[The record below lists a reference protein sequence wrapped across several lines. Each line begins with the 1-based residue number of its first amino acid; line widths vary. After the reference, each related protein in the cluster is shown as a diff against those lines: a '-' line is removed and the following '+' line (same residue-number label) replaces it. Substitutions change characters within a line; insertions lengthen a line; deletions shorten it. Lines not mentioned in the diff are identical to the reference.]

1 MFPSSLTFGMQS
13 SNHSSRHNK
22 GRRSLRAEASR
33 LEEKAEQKFRDAD
46 VKRQIVAPELFAQSD
61 VFQNASNTE
70 AIEASF
76 SEELADEAF
85 RNSTNPFLPLITR
98 QMEYDYA
105 LRRKSSSINHLN
117 RQDSHAHQAF
127 LKKEAAL
134 EVLEEASEDDS
145 EGEHLASKADSL
157 TAKAALEAEKKKKQK
172 YPPPARQA
180 FRQKEPLLGVLEEV
194 SEEGS
199 EGNYP
204 ASRPTFLTARA
215 PLETTKK
222 KQKYPS
228 APSPYI
234 KDPVRQPTSH
244 KKYEPGVF
252 SMRPSAPQAH
262 VKDPVNHL
270 GQKKFSEGVFSTWA
284 PAPPPDIPNS
294 AKAGIANGETGMNRV
309 YSWRQ
314 FVEEGLPPE

>member
-1 MFPSSLTFGMQS
+1 MFPSPFTFGMQS
-13 SNHSSRHNK
+13 SNHSLRYNK

-70 AIEASF
+70 AIEASI

-134 EVLEEASEDDS
+134 DVLEEASEDDS
-145 EGEHLASKADSL
+145 EGGYLASKADSL
-157 TAKAALEAEKKKKQK
+157 SAKAALEAKKKKKQK
-172 YPPPARQA
+172 SPPPARQA
-180 FRQKEPLLGVLEEV
+180 FRQKEAVLGVLEEV

-199 EGNYP
+199 EGNYV
-204 ASRPTFLTARA
+204 ASRPTFLMA
-215 PLETTKK
+215 PPVEATKK
-222 KQKYPS
+222 KQKHPPAPPPNVKDS
-228 APSPYI
+228 AT
-234 KDPVRQPTSH
+234 QQGH
-244 KKYEPGVF
+244 KKYGHGAF
-252 SMRPSAPQAH
+252 SMRSSAPEAY

-270 GQKKFSEGVFSTWA
+270 GHKKFTEGVFPMWS
-284 PAPPPDIPNS
+284 PAPPPDVPNS
-294 AKAGIANGETGMNRV
+294 AKAGIANGATGKYRV
-309 YSWRQ
+309 YAWRQ
-314 FVEEGLPPE
+314 FVEDGLPE

>member
-1 MFPSSLTFGMQS
+1 MFPSPFTFGMQS
-13 SNHSSRHNK
+13 SNHSLRHNK
-22 GRRSLRAEASR
+22 GRHSLRAEASR

-70 AIEASF
+70 AIEATI
-76 SEELADEAF
+76 SEELADDAF
-85 RNSTNPFLPLITR
+85 RNSTNPFLPIGIR

-105 LRRKSSSINHLN
+105 LRRKSSSINHLKK
-117 RQDSHAHQAF
+117 QDSHAHQAF

-134 EVLEEASEDDS
+134 DVLEEASEDDS

-199 EGNYP
+199 EGNYV
-204 ASRPTFLTARA
+204 ASRPAFLTAPPQEA
-215 PLETTKK
+215 TKK
-222 KQKYPS
+222 KQKYPP
-228 APSPYI
+228 APLPYV
-234 KDPVRQPTSH
+234 KDSVRQPTSH

-309 YSWRQ
+309 YSWRL